1 MRIRFG
7 IIFLSAFFFWSVGCT
22 TLKTLDLNYSPSPI
36 SPPVVSQG
44 KIAVLPFEDATWN
57 GQENPNWVGQASLYG
72 IKLYSPTNLSYLVT
86 QGVKKEMLA
95 YGYQLSSDE
104 IYTIQINQQDLK
116 TLLRRI
122 PHIQVDFL
130 VGGVISHFFIQQA
143 ARFIAEVEIEA
154 YLARPP
160 RGDIV
165 WSKKIGY
172 REVRIPFT
180 VETFSSQSQDILNGL
195 LEKTLR
201 DLFQNSDFRLH
212 TISDKKKD
220 GEPVSGDK

>member
-1 MRIRFG
+1 MRIRFQM
-7 IIFLSAFFFWSVGCT
+7 IFLSAFFLLSWGCT
-22 TLKTLDLNYSPSPI
+22 TLRTLDLKYTPNNI
-36 SPPVVSQG
+36 SPPVPSQG
-44 KIAVLPFEDATWN
+44 RIAVLPFEDATWN

-72 IKLYSPTNLSYLVT
+72 IKLYGSKSLSYLVT
-86 QGVKKEMLA
+86 QGVKKEMEA

-116 TLLRRI
+116 TLLRRV
-122 PHIQVDFL
+122 PHLQVDFL
-130 VGGVISHFFIQQA
+130 VGGVISHFFIQQV
-143 ARFIAEVEIEA
+143 ARFIAEVEIEV
-154 YLARPP
+154 YLVRPP

-180 VETFSSQSQDILNGL
+180 SEDFSSQSQEILNSL

-201 DLFQNSDFRLH
+201 DLFRNSDFRLH
-212 TISDKKKD
+212 TQSEKK
-220 GEPVSGDK
+220 